1 MIGEPSRI
9 EIEIARDDAG
19 LAARV
24 PEWDALTEQAVE
36 PNVFF
41 ESGAVRAALRHLA
54 VPGPLCGVFVYRE
67 TGPGRRL
74 IAFAPFL
81 RSVKGPRGV
90 IPYYRLF
97 THLHCYLSTPL
108 IHREH
113 VDEALDA
120 LVAWMDGGPD
130 GVHLFGLYKMT
141 GDGVIAR
148 RLAERMAARRLPH
161 FGEAS
166 HDRAFLCLDADPTG
180 YAAQAIP
187 AKKRKDLAR
196 QRRRLSEMGKL
207 DVTEAEGEADASAW
221 VERFLILE
229 ARGWK
234 GRTGTAFNRTPA
246 GRRFFIE
253 FIDYFRRRGRAMLL
267 ALRLDDR
274 DVAMKCN
281 LLAPDGIGAFAFKI
295 AHDEGFAPYSPGVL
309 LELDNLERLHAGG
322 RRIAWMDSCA
332 DPDHPMIDHLW
343 RERRRIVFLLC
354 GGRGLLG
361 RALLATF
368 RWRNRRARG
377 KGLTWPAGA

>member
-1 MIGEPSRI
+1 MTGETPRI
-9 EIEIARDDAG
+9 QIEIARDDAG

-24 PEWDALTEQAVE
+24 PEWDALAEQAVE
-36 PNVFF
+36 PNIFF
-41 ESGAVRAALRHLA
+41 ESGAVRAALRHLG

-67 TGPGRRL
+67 TGGGRRL
-74 IAFAPFL
+74 IAFAPFV

-113 VDEALDA
+113 VHEALDG
-120 LVAWMDGGPD
+120 LLDWMEGGPD
-130 GVHLFGLYKMT
+130 GVHLFGFYKVT

-148 RLAERMAARRLPH
+148 RLAERLAARRMPH

-166 HDRAFLCLDADPTG
+166 HERAFLCLAADATA

-187 AKKRKDLAR
+187 AKKRKELAR
-196 QRRRLSEMGKL
+196 QRRRLAELGKL
-207 DVTEAEGEADASAW
+207 EVTEAEGEADANEW

-229 ARGWK
+229 ASGWK
-234 GRTGTAFNRTPA
+234 GRSGVALNRTPA
-246 GRRFFIE
+246 GRQFFIE

-267 ALRLDDR
+267 ALCLDDR

-281 LLAPDGIGAFAFKI
+281 VLAPDRFGAFAFKI
-295 AHDEGFAPYSPGVL
+295 AHDEGYAPYSPGVL
-309 LELDNLERLHAGG
+309 LELDNLERLKAVG
-322 RRIAWMDSCA
+322 RHIAWMDSCA
-332 DPDHPMIDHLW
+332 DPNHPMIDHLW
-343 RERRRIVFLLC
+343 RERRRILFLLC
-354 GGRGLLG
+354 GRRGLLG

-368 RWRNRRARG
+368 RWRNRRLRR
-377 KGLTWPAGA
+377 KGLTWPSGA